1 MMMVMMIVNGIN
13 DSHYHSNFI
22 TYAHSIIYQ
31 VIEIKVYS
39 NFKVIQKERERERL
53 ILCTS

>member
-13 DSHYHSNFI
+13 DTHYHSNFI

-53 ILCTS
+53 ILCTR